1 MKNDTIQHLTK
12 SMSNGSQLLY
22 SWFTSMHTRVDIL
35 LYRQDENNIQ
45 LEIANLIYNELKR
58 LEQLANFYDD
68 SELSRINT
76 EAAKH
81 PVTVSPELF
90 EILSFCLSAHKR
102 TFGCFD
108 IAIHSDN
115 YNKETIHA
123 ISMSAEDR
131 TISFS
136 RPGVRINLSGCLK
149 GYALERVRSI
159 LNNNGQEN
167 ALINLG
173 NSSVLALGNHPY
185 GEGWKV
191 GFGNGMTCNSG
202 EREVWLFNE
211 CLTTSGNDSE
221 ERKHII
227 DPCNGKPVEG
237 HRQVAVATN
246 SGMEGE
252 ILSTALFVALIDQR
266 EELLKSFS
274 PRWVQHLFVNKYI
287 SRGKNTYV

>member
-12 SMSNGSQLLY
+12 PMSNGSQLLY

-35 LYRQDENNIQ
+35 LHGQNEKYIQ
-45 LEIANLIYNELKR
+45 YEITNLIHDELKR
-58 LEQLANFYDD
+58 LEKLANFYDD
-68 SELSRINT
+68 SELSRINN

-81 PVTVSPELF
+81 LVKVSPELF

-115 YNKETIHA
+115 YDKDTIHA
-123 ISMSAEDR
+123 ISLSAEDR
-131 TISFS
+131 TIFFS
-136 RPGVRINLSGCLK
+136 REGVRINLSGCLK
-149 GYALERVRSI
+149 GYALERIRNI

-191 GFGNGMTCNSG
+191 GFGNGMTSGSG
-202 EREVWLFNE
+202 EDEVWLFNE

-221 ERKHII
+221 ERMHII
-227 DPCNGKPVEG
+227 DPCNGKLVDG
-237 HRQVAVATN
+237 HRQVAVVTN

-252 ILSTALFVALIDQR
+252 ILSTALFVVLIEQR
-266 EELLKSFS
+266 EELLKCFS
-274 PRWVQHLFVNKYI
+274 PRWVQYLSVNKNI
-287 SRGKNTYV
+287 SRGRYTYV

>member
-12 SMSNGSQLLY
+12 SMSDGSHLLY

-35 LYRQDENNIQ
+35 LYRQDEEYIQ
-45 LEIANLIYNELKR
+45 FEIANLIHDELKR

-68 SELSRINT
+68 SELSRINN
-76 EAAKH
+76 EATKY
-81 PVTVSPELF
+81 PVKVSPELF
-90 EILSFCLSAHKR
+90 EILSFCLSAYKR

-115 YNKETIHA
+115 YDKETIHA
-123 ISMSAEDR
+123 ISLSVVDR
-131 TISFS
+131 TIFFS
-136 RPGVRINLSGCLK
+136 RPGVRINLSGFLK

-191 GFGNGMTCNSG
+191 GFGNGMTSSNG
-202 EREVWLFNE
+202 EDEVWLFNE

-227 DPCNGKPVEG
+227 DPFNGKPVEG
-237 HRQVAVATN
+237 HHQVAVVTN

-252 ILSTALFVALIDQR
+252 ILSTALFVVLIDQR
-266 EELLKSFS
+266 EELLKRFP
-274 PRWVQHLFVNKYI
+274 PRWVQYLSVNKYI
-287 SRGKNTYV
+287 SRGKYTYV